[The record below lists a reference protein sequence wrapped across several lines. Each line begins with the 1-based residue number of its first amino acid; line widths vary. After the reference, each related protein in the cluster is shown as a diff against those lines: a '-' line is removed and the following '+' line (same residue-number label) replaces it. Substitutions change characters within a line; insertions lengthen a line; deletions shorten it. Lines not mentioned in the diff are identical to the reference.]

1 VVVPHDRRLK
11 MHAVNDLRSI
21 LDAIAAGNQFDPAP
35 ATRTGRHWARKKIPV
50 SSLLNGYR
58 IGFHRLWDIS
68 AEVAGRQRIDY
79 ESLRGLTDR
88 LSIAALRSQLIT
100 QRVPSMNH
108 ADAIDRLRALRE
120 EVATRP
126 PSTSSLKR
134 LA

>member
-1 VVVPHDRRLK
+1 

-79 ESLRGLTDR
+79 EALRGLTDR
-88 LSIAALRSQLIT
+88 LHAAEDLFMAALVAGYHDEQERQ
-100 QRVPSMNH
+100 
-108 ADAIDRLRALRE
+108 LRAE
-120 EVATRP
+120 DMQPAV
-126 PSTSSLKR
+126 
-134 LA
+134 